1 MITSGVIAAFA
12 VGLIVLCIIGKVV
25 SLPVKLFW
33 KLVYNGIIGA
43 ILLCIVNFFGLGIEI
58 TFVKALIAGFF
69 GIPGVLAIIILH
81 LL

>member
-1 MITSGVIAAFA
+1 MLTSGVIAAFA

-25 SLPVKLFW
+25 SLPVRLFW
-33 KLVYNGIIGA
+33 KLIYNGIIGA

-58 TFVKALIAGFF
+58 TFLKALVAGFF
-69 GIPGVLAIIILH
+69 GIPGVLAIIIVH